1 MAAKMFHADGHTE
14 LKQLT
19 VTFHN
24 FVNVPKTMVMINAL
38 TTVRHQSESV
48 SLIHQKIN

>member
-1 MAAKMFHADGHTE
+1 MEFHPMAAKMFHADGHTE

-24 FVNVPKTMVMINAL
+24 FVNMSKMGDIPFKKDDVRKNIN
-38 TTVRHQSESV
+38 
-48 SLIHQKIN
+48 I